1 MEISKIKPNPKN
13 PRVIR
18 DDKFERLCKSIREF
32 PEMLAL
38 RPVIVD
44 ADLVVLGGNMRLRA
58 CQEIGLTDVPV
69 IIANNLTD
77 EQKKEF
83 IIKDNVGF
91 GEWDWEQLANEWD
104 EALLEEWGLDLPVFA
119 FPEEEDDEPIDK
131 TSWTLKVNC
140 ASEKDCQALYDK
152 LTKGGYDCKM
162 T

>member
-58 CQEIGLTDVPV
+58 CQEFGFPDVPV
-69 IIANNLTD
+69 LIANNLPD
-77 EQKKEF
+77 EQ
-83 IIKDNVGF
+83 
-91 GEWDWEQLANEWD
+91 
-104 EALLEEWGLDLPVFA
+104 
-119 FPEEEDDEPIDK
+119 
-131 TSWTLKVNC
+131 
-140 ASEKDCQALYDK
+140 
-152 LTKGGYDCKM
+152 
-162 T
+162 